1 MGLIP
6 EPIFFAEVKK
16 NSGAKRK
23 LINIASDES
32 ETLEL
37 EIRSV
42 DRPEWIE
49 IEELKE
55 GTKVVFKPQQRRRF
69 IVNLNTT
76 HRYFPEDK
84 CLDEKI
90 VYEFEDDTIL
100 ELPITIGKI
109 DSEVSVYPGIY
120 ALDFGTSNSCF
131 GWKNRFDATQDPT
144 EVFRPAKTS
153 EEIPSCLFFKDVAH
167 RQKPKYVIGTEALYD
182 IKEFSHQTYSYFM
195 SIKRL
200 LGSDREF
207 YVLDDHAGLHHEN
220 RQQWTVEEICSF
232 IIEEILKRAEADVG
246 GKIERVVATYPT
258 LYSIRK
264 KNALRR
270 AFGRA
275 FKRLG
280 VEMQDDSL
288 ILNLDEANAA
298 AFNFI
303 YETLLEEFRSMDI
316 TERQT
321 FLLSYDFGG
330 GTTDVSLLDVKIS
343 RDEQGKIYIN
353 TDLKGVTGDL
363 FYGGDNVTL
372 SLFRILKTKLALA
385 INEKKREARQA
396 KEATQRQEA
405 DIWAGNKAPKAAE
418 PEDDIWGS
426 GGSGDDDIW
435 SGGAAEKKEEETK
448 PSEEAAADPDLENI
462 ENKEDPDAYE
472 SYFVRL
478 DTWAEVFERSC
489 REEVD
494 FRELYEER
502 CKDLGRPFDRRELE
516 QLINTI
522 ECIIPTKFRDYRDVD
537 PFKEATAK
545 ELFYELWHEAETLK
559 IMLVASKDRE
569 VKISNVLKKTAC
581 YTGVDPMLFNEAVKI
596 SMDELDARV
605 SPDIERNIKKAFNLY
620 TSSLAGEQKGIR
632 VRSKSKNVT
641 AKLKVLLA
649 GNSSKLPI
657 VRDRVLSI
665 FNLDESDLHLNPRRL
680 KKAVAQGACEEY
692 SILKE
697 FGEGGLINYNSND
710 FLERFPYS
718 VGLYHKDLALV
729 GYKGGFCPIFTRGD
743 GKGTAV
749 TLDSESNFLI
759 HDKLTDL
766 ALYADYHDGTGPV
779 YLGKVDFRNP
789 LDKEYEPEEEEGAE
803 AAVAEA
809 GDPFADDDEPAAAP
823 EAAGPVAPEEPQ
835 KPLFRLRFMI
845 RDDREIQVADLQTL
859 KMFQFEQVDEEVTA
873 ERDPFSGVH

>member
-6 EPIFFAEVKK
+6 EPIFFDEVQK

-23 LINIASDES
+23 LINIASDEADPL
-32 ETLEL
+32 TLT
-37 EIRSV
+37 IRSV

-55 GTKVVFKPQQRRRF
+55 GTELTFQPNQRKRY

-76 HRYFPEDK
+76 HRYFPSEK

-109 DSEVSVYPGIY
+109 NDDVTIYPGIF

-131 GWKNRFDATQDPT
+131 GWKNRYDATQDPA
-144 EVFRPAKTS
+144 EVFRPAHTS
-153 EEIPSCLFFKDVAH
+153 EEIPSCIFFKDVAH
-167 RQKPKYVIGTEALYD
+167 RQRPKFVIGTEALYD

-200 LGSDREF
+200 MGSDRNF
-207 YVLDDHAGLHHEN
+207 FVLDDHAGLHHEN
-220 RQQWTVEEICSF
+220 RQEWNVEQVCSF

-246 GKIERVVATYPT
+246 GKITRVVATYPT
-258 LYSIRK
+258 LYSIRQ

-270 AFGRA
+270 AFSRA

-280 VEMQDDSL
+280 VEMQDDTL
-288 ILNLDEANAA
+288 VLNLDEANAA

-303 YETLLEEFRSMDI
+303 YEHLLEEFRSLDI
-316 TERQT
+316 SERQT

-372 SLFRILKTKLALA
+372 ALFRILKTKLALA
-385 INEKKREARQA
+385 ISELKRQVREAKQ
-396 KEATQRQEA
+396 ETQRREG
-405 DIWAGNKAPKAAE
+405 DVWSGRTEKAEENA
-418 PEDDIWGS
+418 EDDIWGA
-426 GGSGDDDIW
+426 GGGNEDDIW
-435 SGGAAEKKEEETK
+435 GGAEEKPEEKQAIIEETV
-448 PSEEAAADPDLENI
+448 DPDLENI
-462 ENKEDPDAYE
+462 ENKVDPDQYA
-472 SYFVRL
+472 SYFVHL
-478 DTWAEVFERSC
+478 DKWKDVFERTC
-489 REEVD
+489 NEEVD
-494 FRELYEER
+494 FRQLYEER
-502 CKDLGRPFDRRELE
+502 CQDEGRPFDRRELAE
-516 QLINTI
+516 LLNTI
-522 ECIIPTKFRDYRDVD
+522 ELIIPTKFRDYRDVD

-559 IMLVASKDRE
+559 IMLVASKSRE
-569 VKISNVLKKTAC
+569 VKISNVLKKTAR
-581 YTGVDPMLFNEAVKI
+581 YTGVDPMLFNQTVSLTMDQLEALI
-596 SMDELDARV
+596 SPAVEG
-605 SPDIERNIKKAFNLY
+605 NIRKAFNLY
-620 TSSLAGEQKGIR
+620 KNSLKGDSKGIM

-641 AKLKVLLA
+641 ARLKVLLA

-680 KKAVAQGACEEY
+680 KKAVSQGACEEY

-729 GYKGGFCPIFTRGD
+729 GYKGGFCPIFSRGAS
-743 GKGTAV
+743 KGDV
-749 TLDSESNFLI
+749 VVLDNESNFLI
-759 HDKLTDL
+759 HNKLTDL
-766 ALYADYHDGTGPV
+766 ALYADFHDGTGPT
-779 YLGKVDFRNP
+779 YLGRVDFRKP
-789 LDKEYEPEEEEGAE
+789 LDDEYVPDEEEAKEG
-803 AAVAEA
+803 
-809 GDPFADDDEPAAAP
+809 GGDDPFADEAEAEEGGEEQEAG
-823 EAAGPVAPEEPQ
+823 EAA
-835 KPLFRLRFMI
+835 KSLFRLKFMVL
-845 RDDREIQVADLQTL
+845 DDREMQVADLQTNKL
-859 KMFQFEQVDEEVTA
+859 YQFEQIDDEVTP
-873 ERDPFSGVH
+873 ELDPFSGVH

>member
-32 ETLEL
+32 EPLTLT
-37 EIRSV
+37 IRTV

-55 GTKVVFKPQQRRRF
+55 GTELTFQPNQRKRY

-76 HRYFPEDK
+76 HRYFPDEK

-109 DSEVSVYPGIY
+109 DSEVTVYPGIF

-131 GWKNRFDATQDPT
+131 GWKNRYDATQDPT
-144 EVFRPAKTS
+144 EVFRPARTS
-153 EEIPSCLFFKDVAH
+153 EEIPSCIFFKDVAH
-167 RQKPKYVIGTEALYD
+167 RQRPKFVIGTEALYD

-195 SIKRL
+195 SVKRL
-200 LGSDREF
+200 MGSDRNF
-207 YVLDDHAGLHHEN
+207 FVLDDHAGLHHEN
-220 RQQWTVEEICSF
+220 RQEWNVEQVCSF

-246 GKIERVVATYPT
+246 GKITRVVATYPT
-258 LYSIRK
+258 LYSIRQ

-280 VEMQDDSL
+280 VEMQEDSL

-303 YETLLEEFRSMDI
+303 YEHLLEEFRSLDI
-316 TERQT
+316 SERQT

-372 SLFRILKTKLALA
+372 ALFRILKTKLALA
-385 INEKKREARQA
+385 ISDLKRQVREAKQ
-396 KEATQRQEA
+396 ETQRREG
-405 DIWAGNKAPKAAE
+405 DVWSGRAPEKAAE
-418 PEDDIWGS
+418 GEDDIWGA
-426 GGSGDDDIW
+426 GGGDDDIW
-435 SGGAAEKKEEETK
+435 GGEEEKKAEEKKDAVAEVV
-448 PSEEAAADPDLENI
+448 DPDLENI
-462 ENKEDPDAYE
+462 ENKEDPEQYAN
-472 SYFVRL
+472 YFVQL
-478 DTWAEVFERSC
+478 DKWKDVFERTC
-489 REEVD
+489 KEEVD
-494 FRELYEER
+494 FRQLYEER
-502 CKDLGRPFDRRELE
+502 CQDEGRPFDRRELE
-516 QLINTI
+516 HLLNTI
-522 ECIIPTKFRDYRDVD
+522 ELIIPTKFREYRDVD

-569 VKISNVLKKTAC
+569 VKISNVLKKTAR
-581 YTGVDPMLFNEAVKI
+581 YTGVEPMLFNQTV
-596 SMDELDARV
+596 SLTMDELEALI
-605 SPDIERNIKKAFNLY
+605 SPAVEGNINKAFNLY
-620 TSSLAGEQKGIR
+620 KNALKGESKGIM

-641 AKLKVLLA
+641 ARLKVLLA

-657 VRDRVLSI
+657 VKDRVLSI

-680 KKAVAQGACEEY
+680 KKAVSQGACEEY

-729 GYKGGFCPIFTRGD
+729 GYKGGFCPIFSRGA
-743 GKGTAV
+743 GKDDV
-749 TLDSESNFLI
+749 VVLDNESNFLI
-759 HDKLTDL
+759 HDALTDL
-766 ALYADYHDGTGPV
+766 ALYADFHDGTGPA
-779 YLGKVDFRNP
+779 YLGRVDFRKP
-789 LDKEYEPEEEEGAE
+789 LDQEYVPDEEEAEAGGGEDPFAEDAGEAAEEGAAVPEGAE
-803 AAVAEA
+803 A
-809 GDPFADDDEPAAAP
+809 
-823 EAAGPVAPEEPQ
+823 
-835 KPLFRLRFMI
+835 KKLFRLKFMI
-845 RDDREIQVADLQTL
+845 LDDREIQVADLQTNKL
-859 KMFQFEQVDEEVTA
+859 YQFEQIDEEVTA
-873 ERDPFSGVH
+873 ELDPFSGVH